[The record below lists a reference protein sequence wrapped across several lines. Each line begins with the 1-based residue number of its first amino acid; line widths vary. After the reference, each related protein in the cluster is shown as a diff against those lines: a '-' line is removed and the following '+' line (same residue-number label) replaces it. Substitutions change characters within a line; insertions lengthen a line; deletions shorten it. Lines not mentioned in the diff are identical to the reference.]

1 MNLTGDMQRASRESG
16 LRPSSLEN
24 VTPLRRLDVVED
36 QSEHRDETDG
46 DI

>member
-1 MNLTGDMQRASRESG
+1 MQRASRGSG

-24 VTPLRRLDVVED
+24 VTPLRRLDVVSD
-36 QSEHRDETDG
+36 QSEYLDEING